1 MENDA
6 LQKFRYDLIYIE
18 VSWALK
24 KLAPLYDGSVFLVIW
39 YHVIIAYR

>member
-24 KLAPLYDGSVFLVIW
+24 SLRLCMMARFSS
-39 YHVIIAYR
+39 